1 MSHTDAKFDVR
12 TVLLLKIQVS
22 WDVPLYHWMS
32 SSTDSHISENS
43 DPQGTVTLK
52 TLSSSPGKR
61 RDEGNTFLPNTD
73 TLLPH
78 NMASHPRRIVYIYFI

>member
-1 MSHTDAKFDVR
+1 MSHTDAKFDVH

-32 SSTDSHISENS
+32 TSTDSHISENS
-43 DPQGTVTLK
+43 DPQGTATMNTLLHLLGK
-52 TLSSSPGKR
+52 EEMYSQTL
-61 RDEGNTFLPNTD
+61 TD

-78 NMASHPRRIVYIYFI
+78 NMASHRRRIFYN